1 MIHLKKGA
9 IICIVGKSP
18 QIWTE
23 ADEIKFREQLSSYET
38 VRIVTPQIAPFLLHR
53 IWLKMIST
61 GITDLVVAIATFSK
75 TGKLELSGKRV
86 RLPIVGL
93 S

>member
-9 IICIVGKSP
+9 IICIEGKGP

-23 ADEIKFREQLSSYET
+23 ADEAKFREQLSNYEA

-53 IWLKMIST
+53 IWLKMISK

-75 TGKLELSGKRV
+75 TGKLELSGKSV
-86 RLPIVGL
+86 RLPVIGM